1 MVLFLLGIGLEMK
14 ETNTRKNT
22 AREQLNPLYQK
33 ALDHYAVGN
42 FCRADHPGRHGARG
56 GLFPIAM
63 AKNAVGMTL
72 VCEGTAYIC
81 ALIFYFVWQE

>member
-1 MVLFLLGIGLEMK
+1 MGK
-14 ETNTRKNT
+14 
-22 AREQLNPLYQK
+22 
-33 ALDHYAVGN
+33 

-72 VCEGTAYIC
+72 VCEGTTYVC
-81 ALIFYFVWQE
+81 ALIFSFVWQE